1 MAPSSNPRPSRSGGE
16 DSSRPTVWRA
26 SLEYRPGLR
35 GKYPGQECVLTLP
48 GTRVTMTLC
57 WCPDSGEIIGFWI
70 AKHLVSQAQWEAVM
84 GDNPSNKGRG
94 PDHPVD
100 SVSWEDAQKFC
111 KKCGLRL
118 PTEKEW
124 EYACRAGTE
133 TDFAV
138 GDGLAL
144 NAQWANFNGDYPEG
158 EGPSSFKWAYRERT
172 LPQGF
177 FPPNAW
183 GLHDTHGQLWEW
195 CADKNYGDRQ
205 MLRGG
210 AFLHDSWPHGSG
222 VRRNSL
228 PATRGK
234 SFGVRPRSAFVL
246 NRSNR

>member
-1 MAPSSNPRPSRSGGE
+1 
-16 DSSRPTVWRA
+16 
-26 SLEYRPGLR
+26 
-35 GKYPGQECVLTLP
+35 
-48 GTRVTMTLC
+48 MTLC
-57 WCPDSGEIIGFWI
+57 WCPDSDEIRGFWI

-84 GDNPSNKGRG
+84 GSNPSKRGKGL
-94 PDHPVD
+94 DHPVD

-144 NAQWANFNGDYPEG
+144 NAQWANFDGNHPEG

-172 LPQGF
+172 LAQGF

-183 GLHDTHGQLWEW
+183 CLHDMHGQLWEW
-195 CADKNYGDRQ
+195 CEDVIEGRDRA
-205 MLRGG
+205 LRGG
-210 AFLHDSWPHGSG
+210 CWFGSG
-222 VRRNSL
+222 RGAASGPRNGSVPGARAYFIGL
-228 PATRGK
+228 RPCPSSISKPGGK
-234 SFGVRPRSAFVL
+234 PERKR
-246 NRSNR
+246 